1 MLMSTFSGAKED
13 TNSFII
19 DKACSDDMN
28 IDERSKFL
36 DIIKKQNDI
45 IMKLMQDYQNLHE
58 KVMVPNRNE

>member
-1 MLMSTFSGAKED
+1 
-13 TNSFII
+13 
-19 DKACSDDMN
+19 MN